1 MNDWKTETAG
11 MARRLQRH
19 GVGGGMI
26 ALVLLAGAPL
36 TAGADGFTAAPG
48 WWLLLAFC
56 LVPLALAIHLQFDT
70 LLFRVA
76 ASHDSEEAGLAAID
90 DLLARMGLRA
100 RPAVP
105 ASILQ
110 RFSGCC
116 RLLLL
121 QWLALSAGI
130 VLYGI
135 LLLDALSGGPS

>member
-1 MNDWKTETAG
+1 MNDWKTQTAG

-48 WWLLLAFC
+48 WWLLLALC
-56 LVPLALAIHLQFDT
+56 LVSLSRAIHLQFDA
-70 LLFRVA
+70 LLFRAV

-105 ASILQ
+105 ATLLQ
-110 RFSGCC
+110 RFSGCR
-116 RLLLL
+116 RLVLL
-121 QWLALSAGI
+121 QWLALSLGI

-135 LLLDALSGGPS
+135 LLLDALNGGLS